1 MSSYRGNLYLKSSEM
16 VYHIRVVEFFS
27 SDLFI
32 RSGLSG
38 GRSRPFARGK
48 PKVLGRVRREA
59 RSAQTARLSNRAS
72 GSTSRAVK
80 HHKRSAW
87 LRWLRHDPYACSGAP
102 DRSHG
107 VAQSPPRRPSSV
119 SLSCGEDAPRRPRAS
134 RIPHTG
140 ARGFLSRCGL
150 NPTCS
155 MSLSPSHAGDGK
167 HLQSAL

>member
-1 MSSYRGNLYLKSSEM
+1 M
-16 VYHIRVVEFFS
+16 VYHIRVVEIFS

-38 GRSRPFARGK
+38 GRSAGRSRAK
-48 PKVLGRVRREA
+48 PKPKWSRPRDLG
-59 RSAQTARLSNRAS
+59 SAQTARLSNRAS

-107 VAQSPPRRPSSV
+107 VAQSPPRRPSSL